1 MFTYKKTEPFGAMFL
16 ALSVLSVA
24 TCSHSQQM
32 VEPLKLV
39 QTIPMPG
46 LKDGDFD
53 HFSADYVDHLLF
65 LAAEENG
72 AVEVFD
78 LNTNKLIH
86 TITGLDAPHSM
97 VYRRGLKKLF
107 VVDGDANEIR
117 IFQGPSFKPAG
128 TIKGLPACDS
138 MAYDPSTK
146 YMYVINGGSDAGLSY
161 SFVSVVDT
169 TSEKKLADIKLD
181 ADEVE
186 AVALE
191 TKGPLMYVNLR
202 SKDAV
207 AVVNR
212 ETRSVVATWSIA
224 TEGKT
229 NVPMAFDEP
238 DHRLFVATE
247 DPGKV
252 IFLDSETGKIRNT
265 MPCGSSTDDAYWDP
279 TLRRLYVAGVP
290 NISVYQLIGPN
301 RFRILGQVPSAW
313 HGVTGILIP
322 QLNRYYVAVSHH
334 GQTRAQVFVY
344 EVVP

>member
-1 MFTYKKTEPFGAMFL
+1 MTTKHLVIPAVLFIYFGA
-16 ALSVLSVA
+16 
-24 TCSHSQQM
+24 TCARSQQM

-39 QTIPMPG
+39 QTISMPG

-53 HFSADYVDHLLF
+53 HFSVDYADHLLF

-78 LNTNKLIH
+78 LNTNQLIH
-86 TITGLDAPHSM
+86 TITGLDSPHSM
-97 VYRRGLKKLF
+97 VYRPHLKKLF

-117 IFQGPSFKPAG
+117 IFQGPSFTPAG
-128 TIKGLPACDS
+128 TIKDLPACDS
-138 MAYDPSTK
+138 MAYDPATK

-161 SFVSVVDT
+161 SYVSVVDT
-169 TSEKKLADIKLD
+169 TAEKKLADIKLD

-186 AVALE
+186 AVTLE
-191 TKGPLMYVNLR
+191 SKGPLMYINLR
-202 SKDAV
+202 SKSAI

-212 ETRSVVATWSIA
+212 ETRTVTATWSIA
-224 TEGKT
+224 SEGKT
-229 NVPMAFDEP
+229 NVAMAFDEP

-252 IFLDSETGKIRNT
+252 IFLDSSTGKILNT
-265 MPCGSSTDDAYWDP
+265 MPCGSNTDDAYWDP

-290 NISVYQLIGPN
+290 NISVYHLIGPN

-313 HGVTGILIP
+313 HGMTGILIP
-322 QLNRYYVAVSHH
+322 QLHRYYVATSHH
-334 GQTRAQVFVY
+334 GQTPAQVFVY
-344 EVVP
+344 DVVP